1 MLMTPLRGRVRSRR
15 RGRIKLYLATGQSL
29 LVTRLLKDF
38 EEMLVPYRFYRV
50 HHSHVINLAYIWK
63 YIRGENGQVVLKNGD
78 VIDVARRKKD
88 EFLKLIA
95 KSDY

>member
-1 MLMTPLRGRVRSRR
+1 LHLLS
-15 RGRIKLYLATGQSL
+15 GQTI

-38 EEMLVPYRFYRV
+38 EEMLLPYRFYRV
-50 HHSHVINLAYIWK
+50 HHSHVINLTYIAK
-63 YIRGENGQVVLKNGD
+63 YIRGEGGQVVMQNGD

-95 KSDY
+95 S